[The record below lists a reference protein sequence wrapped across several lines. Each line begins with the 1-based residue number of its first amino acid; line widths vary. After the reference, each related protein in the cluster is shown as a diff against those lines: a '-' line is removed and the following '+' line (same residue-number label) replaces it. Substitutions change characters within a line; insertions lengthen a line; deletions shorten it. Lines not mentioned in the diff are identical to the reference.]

1 MWLTGLIVLCG
12 TALTIQATGVE
23 TYHVEFVIE
32 SNVTMDISTVLGSLN
47 PSQISQPGSFSV
59 TKLNLTAVCEIVGD
73 QSTCNCSFGYVWSN
87 AVCDSLRCCK
97 DSSCSANISDFN
109 ICIPKVTVCLSGL
122 VTAINKLTD
131 SGPDLAKKLTDHFQ
145 ELNGFKGLNVTGE
158 RTTSADF
165 EVELS
170 VLFENANLNRVIETL
185 ENKLEATITV
195 VSSGLV
201 SIQYPKEIVDYN
213 SHQTLNCTYGRAI
226 DSAGWDLTYG
236 NIKSNINNGIVSEVT
251 FESGNSSSHPSKTNI
266 IIRKVT
272 GNWAGKYTCSFSKGP
287 KVKHVAS
294 AQLDVALLPDVI
306 TMTTNPLSVDCSE
319 GSDKTVEV
327 NATIQATTEPYTVK
341 ATYNNGEQ
349 TVTNTSNMAQIN
361 YSSNININCKPT
373 SPKRCCQTVTFTFT
387 NRNHKNMEGKIN
399 LTVVYVGDTT
409 CPADQKWPKT
419 PSGSTV
425 VSQECEPGKVGS
437 IERTCLGN
445 TWSEILSKCI
455 SENLKKVANAA
466 NDFAQGLGATQAV
479 ALSIF
484 SGLKNSSTS
493 GSEMNGAETQESI
506 NVLNTMA
513 DASATISLT
522 ESILPDFLGAA
533 SNILNNS
540 WELPDKSLLHDMSSK
555 YLNSVEGLVR
565 NIQVNNTQDLNTQN
579 LDLKIWRVEPNTTIN
594 HTVFD
599 VAVILN
605 ASGTVKT
612 MAMKEL
618 GKNLEMK
625 FKDTQPPS
633 IVLTAIL
640 ENSSSRINIKLG
652 FPPIEDSTED
662 SEVFCVFWNTSTN
675 EWSREGCWLESIGN
689 QTFCECNHLTS
700 FSMLMSKISVSLPFL
715 DEITYVG
722 LGVSICSLLVF
733 LVIEVFVWSAV
744 VKSNLS
750 HFRHT
755 AMVNISLCLFL
766 ADCSFLASS
775 FPQALSPTWCLVLTV
790 CKHFFFTAMFFW
802 MLCLSLMLL
811 HQVIFVFSPL
821 RRRVY
826 MFVSSILGYVCP
838 TVIVGATYVYYR
850 YTDTNYHDDK
860 TNYHDDKT
868 CWLIYNSLLK
878 GSIHAFILPVGT
890 IVLTNMFSMAVVILT
905 LVKSSIP
912 EGGKED
918 DKEMVK
924 SIMKAVVFL
933 TPVFGVTWALGFAV
947 LMTPSKDPMSPVIHY
962 TFTIVNSLQGFF
974 ILLTGCFAEK
984 RVRDELCKLI
994 TSGRPASKSKSDSM
1008 KNLTTANTKD

>member
-12 TALTIQATGVE
+12 TALTTQAIGVE
-23 TYHVEFVIE
+23 TYHAEFVIE

-47 PSQISQPGSFSV
+47 LSQISQPGNISV

-87 AVCDSLRCCK
+87 AVCNNLNCCS
-97 DSSCSANISDFN
+97 DTSCSANISDFIN

-122 VTAINKLTD
+122 VTIAGSLTV
-131 SGPDLAKKLTDHFQ
+131 SGPDLAKTLTKEFQ
-145 ELNGFKGLNVTGE
+145 NLNGFKGLKVTGN
-158 RTTSADF
+158 RSTNADF

-170 VLFENANLNRVIETL
+170 VIFENANLTRVITVL
-185 ENKLEATITV
+185 ESELRATITV

-201 SIQYPKEIVDYN
+201 SIKYPKETVDYN
-213 SHQTLNCTYGRAI
+213 SLQTLNCTYGQAI
-226 DSAGWDLTYG
+226 DSTGWDLTNG
-236 NIKSNINNGIVSEVT
+236 NITSNIDNGIVSEVT

-306 TMTTNPLSVDCSE
+306 TMTTKPLSVDCSH
-319 GSDKTVEV
+319 KTESIVEV
-327 NATIQATTEPYTVK
+327 KATIQATTEPYTVM
-341 ATYNNGEQ
+341 ATYNNKEQ

-361 YSSNININCKPT
+361 YTSKIEINC
-373 SPKRCCQTVTFTFT
+373 QTTQGSSQSVTYTFT
-387 NRNHKNMEGKIN
+387 NRNNKNKEGTISFP
-399 LTVVYVGDTT
+399 VFYEGDTT
-409 CPADQKWPKT
+409 CPAEKDWPET

-425 VSQECEPGKVGS
+425 VSQECEAGKVGS
-437 IERTCLGN
+437 KERTCSKNKWL
-445 TWSEILSKCI
+445 EILSKCI

-493 GSEMNGAETQESI
+493 DSSMNLAETQESI

-513 DASATISLT
+513 TASATIDLT

-540 WELPDKSLLHDMSSK
+540 WEVLTSSNKSLLHNMSSK

-565 NIQVNNTQDLNTQN
+565 NIQVNNTQDLITHN
-579 LDLKIWRVEPNTTIN
+579 LDLKIWRVEPNTTCN
-594 HTVFD
+594 HTVFG

-605 ASGTVKT
+605 ASSGRVKT

-625 FKDTQPPS
+625 FTDTQPPS
-633 IVLTAIL
+633 IILTAIL
-640 ENSSSRINIKLG
+640 ENSSSRINIKLS
-652 FPPIEDSTED
+652 FPPIEGRTED

-675 EWSREGCWLESIGN
+675 EWSREGCWLNSIEN

-700 FSMLMSKISVSLPFL
+700 FSMLMSKTSVSLPFL

-775 FPQALSPTWCLVLTV
+775 FPQDRSPTWCLVLTV

-826 MFVSSILGYVCP
+826 MFISSILGYVCP
-838 TVIVGATYVYYR
+838 TVIVGATYVYCR
-850 YTDTNYHDDK
+850 YTGTNYHD
-860 TNYHDDKT
+860 HET
-868 CWLIYNSLLK
+868 CWLKYEGLLE

-905 LVKSSIP
+905 LLKSSIP

-918 DKEMVK
+918 DKETVK

-947 LMTPSKDPMSPVIHY
+947 LMTDKDPINPVFHY

-974 ILLTGCFAEK
+974 ILLAGCFAEK

-994 TSGRPASKSKSDSM
+994 TSGRPASKSKSESM
-1008 KNLTTANTKD
+1008 KNLTTSNTKD